1 MSRKNFRVALK
12 FDSDLK
18 FVTFK
23 VTRGKFAKFVEFAKT
38 LRLTLNR
45 MMRMSKDMIED
56 QITHTYGIFV
66 ISKCGKF
73 GQNWRFCVKKCK
85 SLAEIPNYNKPH
97 VINMQEQ
104 CKVDRYNV

>member
-1 MSRKNFRVALK
+1 M
-12 FDSDLK
+12 
-18 FVTFK
+18 
-23 VTRGKFAKFVEFAKT
+23 EFAKT

-66 ISKCGKF
+66 IGKCGKF
-73 GQNWRFCVKKCK
+73 GQNWRFCVKKCE

-104 CKVDRYNV
+104 CKVYMI